1 MQQLHIIPIINYTK
15 TENHKATTVSALES
29 YNFLLYSG
37 VKSYT
42 AGNNKNIPIR
52 NSKTYISF
60 KTRFKHPYFF

>member
-1 MQQLHIIPIINYTK
+1 MLQLQIAPIINYAK
-15 TENHKATTVSALES
+15 TENHKIMIVSALES